1 MTCEALRLLF
11 DYYCKKPRRLCAV
24 RLPRFFFKMPESCAI
39 PIKYLRRKALRLDG
53 LITPTFQARSVE
65 RWRKA
70 LGVFGFNGQREKIL
84 FPLTTI

>member
-1 MTCEALRLLF
+1 MAQDTFYKHTKNCVNPPKPLR
-11 DYYCKKPRRLCAV
+11 PN
-24 RLPRFFFKMPESCAI
+24 RFSF
-39 PIKYLRRKALRLDG
+39 DG

>member
-1 MTCEALRLLF
+1 
-11 DYYCKKPRRLCAV
+11 
-24 RLPRFFFKMPESCAI
+24 MPEICAI
-39 PIKYLRRKALRLDG
+39 PIKLLYYSGFRFDG

>member
-1 MTCEALRLLF
+1 MKSA
-11 DYYCKKPRRLCAV
+11 DYHLTTICKKLGAIAPQWLRVFSVNDEKIVQPHRNPCAAMA
-24 RLPRFFFKMPESCAI
+24 FHF
-39 PIKYLRRKALRLDG
+39 DG
-53 LITPTFQARSVE
+53 LRTPTFQARSVE

>member
-1 MTCEALRLLF
+1 MPPGTFCNSPPICQKPTKPLGHNGFPFDRL
-11 DYYCKKPRRLCAV
+11 
-24 RLPRFFFKMPESCAI
+24 M
-39 PIKYLRRKALRLDG
+39 
-53 LITPTFQARSVE
+53 TPTFQARSVE

>member
-1 MTCEALRLLF
+1 MPPGPFYKTLQIWPKLTKPLGSKGFLF
-11 DYYCKKPRRLCAV
+11 DG
-24 RLPRFFFKMPESCAI
+24 
-39 PIKYLRRKALRLDG
+39 LR
-53 LITPTFQARSVE
+53 TPTFQARSVE